1 MNIRLSFSALSLP
14 IIGIVC
20 SSQALAQQ
28 GFGEDGRTGFSPALE
43 AGATNHSNFYLR
55 PQDAESANGISVR
68 PSLTYNTQGP
78 RMTAKAV
85 AAGDATSY
93 DLPGSEDDYADANFS
108 GAVDYQA
115 GIRWGVGLDAAA
127 TLSHDPFGLERT
139 SGAPIDDREVDR
151 WGLYSAGA
159 RLLTGAPDAR
169 VNVELRGGGQRKEY
183 RNNRADT
190 VFLDH
195 DIVRAGFTVFYNVS
209 PKTAL
214 LFDLNRSEVDFERD
228 APRDATETSARV
240 GARWK
245 ITGKSTGDVRVGGF
259 RRESDTTDDVI
270 DSGADWAV
278 SLGWAATERSQV
290 SVTAE
295 RSSQESYVTQNRLI
309 NVRSFRVGFSQQFT
323 ARYNAALSAGVS
335 NSDFVDTGREDDG
348 ITASLDQS
356 LQINK
361 PLSAKLTVAYTERD
375 STLDLADYEG
385 VTAFL
390 GLRYA
395 P

>member
-1 MNIRLSFSALSLP
+1 MNIRLSFSALPLS

-20 SSQALAQQ
+20 SSQALAQE
-28 GFGEDGRTGFSPALE
+28 GFDAGRTGFSPALE
-43 AGATNHSNFYLR
+43 VGATNNSNFYLR
-55 PQDAESANGISVR
+55 PQNPESANGVSVR
-68 PSLTYNTQGP
+68 PSLAYNSQGP
-78 RMTAKAV
+78 RMTAKAL
-85 AAGDATSY
+85 AAGNATVY
-93 DLPGSEDDYADANFS
+93 DVPGTNDDYTDANFS
-108 GAVDYQA
+108 GAFDYQA

-127 TLSHDPFGLERT
+127 TLGHDPFGVERT
-139 SGAPIDDREVDR
+139 SGSPTIDDREVDK

-190 VFLDH
+190 VLLDH
-195 DIVRAGFTVFYNVS
+195 DIVRAGFTVFYNLS
-209 PKTAL
+209 PKTSL
-214 LFDLNRSEVDFERD
+214 LFDLNRSEVDFDSDE
-228 APRDATETSARV
+228 PRDAAETSARV

-270 DSGADWAV
+270 ASGADWAV
-278 SLGWAATERSQV
+278 NLGWAATERSQV
-290 SVTAE
+290 SLTAE
-295 RSSQESYVTQNRLI
+295 RSSQESFVTQNRLI
-309 NVRSFRVGFSQQFT
+309 NVRSFRASFSHRFT
-323 ARYNAALSAGVS
+323 TRYSAALAAGVS

-356 LQINK
+356 LQVNK
-361 PLSAKLTVAYTERD
+361 PLSAVLTLAYTERD
-375 STLDLADYEG
+375 STLDLADYDG